1 MPKRGFSQSKCPFQ
15 VDTRVEYIVYC
26 IFIEWKNEN
35 FELEKSTC
43 LGEETFP
50 ENRPDD
56 RIV

>member
-35 FELEKSTC
+35 FEPEKLTC
-43 LGEETFP
+43 WGEGNLP
-50 ENRPDD
+50 
-56 RIV
+56 